1 LQDISVIFHTMGK
14 AQGKIVMKMIKTQFA
29 IAAGVAAMTL
39 SVESFSHGY
48 VSQPESR
55 SYLCKLGGNT
65 GCGAVQYEPQSVE
78 GVDGSPRFPVG
89 GPADGTIAAAGS
101 PAWSEL
107 NAQTPA
113 RWSKSDMAAGTNVFA
128 WQFTANHVARDWRY
142 FITNPNWDQSQPL
155 SRSSFELTPFCEYD
169 GGMVRPPMTVQHACE
184 VPYREGYQVVLAVWD
199 VGDTAASFYNVIDV
213 NFEAGGA
220 PVTDDDAFLEVGT
233 ISGAIALDVG
243 DTIYTRVMDTNGE
256 NISLSASYTATA
268 ATSGAAASLELARAI
283 NSQGYFFA
291 GEKTGDTFT
300 PVAGANKVYAAGNDD
315 IQSIQVAIKFAD
327 VESEYQVTLTNVDSP
342 VEINGAGM
350 ADVHFT
356 VSTDGAMDVVA
367 TLFDSSGATV
377 TSDSFILDDTMQM
390 PDDSD
395 SCDAPEPIASTQ
407 TVDLKLHVHEAFAGE
422 FTLVVVAT
430 AIQGNA
436 TIQNTADVTL
446 VATTAETPAGNESD
460 SCDASDPMASM
471 QPAFNSATIYT
482 GGETVSFNGLV
493 YKAKW
498 WTVDV
503 APDATN
509 AFELISEVRLDYSA
523 STIFLEGREAVFQ
536 GNVYRANWWT
546 LGSSPLVSPEVWTLV
561 GPAPSC

>member
-1 LQDISVIFHTMGK
+1 
-14 AQGKIVMKMIKTQFA
+14 MKMTKTHFA
-29 IAAGVAAMTL
+29 VAAGVAAMAL

-55 SYLCKLGGNT
+55 SYLCKLGDNT

-78 GVDGSPRFPVG
+78 GIDGSPRFPVG

-113 RWSKSDMAAGTNVFA
+113 RWSKSDITAGTNVFN

-142 FITNPNWDQSQPL
+142 FITTPGWDQSQPL
-155 SRSSFELTPFCEYD
+155 ARSSFELTPFCEYD
-169 GGMVRPPMTVQHACE
+169 GGMVRPPMTVQHSCE
-184 VPYREGYQVVLAVWD
+184 VPYREGYQVILAVWD

-213 NFEAGGA
+213 NFEGDGA
-220 PVTDDDAFLEVGT
+220 PVIDDNSFLEVGT
-233 ISGAIALDVG
+233 ISGAIALDAG

-256 NISLSASYTATA
+256 NTSLSASYTATV
-268 ATSGAAASLELARAI
+268 ATSGAVASLELARAI

-300 PVAGANKVYAAGNDD
+300 PVAGANKVYATGNDD
-315 IQSIQVAIKFAD
+315 IQSIQVAIEFAG

-342 VEINGAGM
+342 VQINGAGM

-367 TLFDSSGATV
+367 TLFDSSGSTV
-377 TSDSFILDDTMQM
+377 TSDSFVLDDTMQM

-395 SCDAPEPIASTQ
+395 SCDTPEPIASTQ

-422 FTLVVVAT
+422 LTLVVVAT

-436 TIQNTADVTL
+436 TIQNTANVTL
-446 VATTAETPAGNESD
+446 VAATVETPVGNDSD
-460 SCDASDPMASM
+460 SCSASDPMASM
-471 QPAFNSATIYT
+471 QPAFNSSTIYT
-482 GGETVSFNGLV
+482 GGEIVSFSGLV

-509 AFELISEVRLDYSA
+509 AFELVSDVRLDYSA

-546 LGSSPLVSPEVWTLV
+546 LGSSPLASPEVWSLV

>member
-1 LQDISVIFHTMGK
+1 MDT
-14 AQGKIVMKMIKTQFA
+14 AQGTFLMKMITTQFA
-29 IAAGVAAMTL
+29 IAAGVAAMGL

-55 SYLCKLGGNT
+55 SYLCKLGDNT

-78 GVDGSPRFPVG
+78 GMAGSPRFPVG

-107 NAQTPA
+107 NAQTPT
-113 RWSKSDMAAGTNVFA
+113 RWSKNDMAAGTNVFT

-142 FITNPNWDQSQPL
+142 FITTPDWDQSQPL
-155 SRSSFELTPFCEYD
+155 SRSAFELTPFCEYD
-169 GGMVRPPMTVQHACE
+169 GGMVRPPMTVEHTCE
-184 VPYREGYQVVLAVWD
+184 VPAREGYQVILAVWD
-199 VGDTAASFYNVIDV
+199 VGDTAAAFYNAIDV
-213 NFEAGGA
+213 NFDGGNTI
-220 PVTDDDAFLEVGT
+220 VLDENSFVEVGT
-233 ISGAIALDVG
+233 ISGAITLNVG
-243 DTIYTRVMDTNGE
+243 DTIFTRVMDENGE
-256 NISLSASYTATA
+256 NFALSASYTATV
-268 ATSGAAASLELARAI
+268 ATSGAAASLELARVI
-283 NSQGYFFA
+283 NAEGYFFA

-300 PVAGANKVYAAGNDD
+300 PIAGANKIYAAGNYD
-315 IQSIQVAIKFAD
+315 IQSIEVGIQFAE

-342 VEINGAGM
+342 IEINSAGM

-356 VSTDGAMDVVA
+356 VSTNGAMDIVA
-367 TLFDSSGATV
+367 TLFDSNGATI
-377 TSDSFILDDTMQM
+377 TSDNFILDDVIQG
-390 PDDSD
+390 PDDSN
-395 SCDAPEPIASTQ
+395 SCDAPEPMASTQ
-407 TVDLKLHVHEAFAGE
+407 TVDLKLHVHQAFAGE

-436 TIQNTADVTL
+436 TIQNTANVTL
-446 VATTAETPAGNESD
+446 VAASADTPVDDDAG
-460 SCDASDPMASM
+460 SCNTSDPMASM
-471 QPAFNSATIYT
+471 QPAFNSSTVYT
-482 GGETVSFNGLV
+482 GGEIVSFSGLV

-509 AFELISEVRLDYSA
+509 AFELVSDVSFVYSD

-546 LGSSPLVSPEVWTLV
+546 LGSSPLASPEVWSLV

>member
-1 LQDISVIFHTMGK
+1 
-14 AQGKIVMKMIKTQFA
+14 MKMIKTQFA
-29 IAAGVAAMTL
+29 IAAGVAAMAL

-142 FITNPNWDQSQPL
+142 FITTPDWDQSQPL

-184 VPYREGYQVVLAVWD
+184 VPYREGYQVILAVWD

-220 PVTDDDAFLEVGT
+220 PVIDDNSFLEVGT

-256 NISLSASYTATA
+256 NVSLSASYTATV

-315 IQSIQVAIKFAD
+315 IQSIQVAIEFAD
-327 VESEYQVTLTNVDSP
+327 IESEYQVTLTNVDSP

-422 FTLVVVAT
+422 LTLVVVAT

-436 TIQNTADVTL
+436 TIQNTANVTL
-446 VATTAETPAGNESD
+446 AAATAETPVGNESD
-460 SCDASDPMASM
+460 SCDASDPTASM

-482 GGETVSFNGLV
+482 GGEIVSFNGLV

-509 AFELISEVRLDYSA
+509 AFELVSEVRLDYSA

-546 LGSSPLVSPEVWTLV
+546 LGSSPLASPEVWSLV

>member
-1 LQDISVIFHTMGK
+1 MFHTIG
-14 AQGKIVMKMIKTQFA
+14 IVEGNFLMKMIKTQLA
-29 IAAGVAAMTL
+29 IVAGVAAMSL

-48 VSQPESR
+48 VSQPGSR
-55 SYLCKLGGNT
+55 SYLCKLGENT
-65 GCGAVQYEPQSVE
+65 NCGAVQYEPQSVE
-78 GVDGSPRFPVG
+78 GVDGSPRFPIG

-113 RWSKSDMAAGTNVFA
+113 RWSKNDIAAGTNVFT

-142 FITNPNWDQSQPL
+142 FITTPGWDQSQPL
-155 SRSSFELTPFCEYD
+155 SRSAFELTPFCEYD

-184 VPYREGYQVVLAVWD
+184 VPAREGYQVILAVWD
-199 VGDTAASFYNVIDV
+199 VGDTAASFYNAIDV
-213 NFEAGGA
+213 NFEGGDT
-220 PVTDDDAFLEVGT
+220 PVIDDNLFVEVGT
-233 ISGAIALDVG
+233 ISSAIALNEG

-256 NISLSASYTATA
+256 NFSLSASYTATV

-283 NSQGYFFA
+283 NAQGYFFA

-300 PVAGANKVYAAGNDD
+300 PIAGANKIYAAGNDD
-315 IQSIQVAIKFAD
+315 IQSIQVAIEFAD
-327 VESEYQVTLTNVDSP
+327 VESEYQVTLSNVDSP
-342 VEINGAGM
+342 IEISSAGM

-356 VSTDGAMDVVA
+356 VSTNGPMDIVA

-377 TSDSFILDDTMQM
+377 TSDAFILDDTVPT
-390 PDDSD
+390 PDDTG
-395 SCDAPEPIASTQ
+395 SCDTPEPIVSIQA
-407 TVDLKLHVHEAFAGE
+407 VDLKLHVHEAFPGD

-436 TIQNTADVTL
+436 TIQNTANVTL
-446 VATTAETPAGNESD
+446 LAANVDTPVDDDSG
-460 SCDASDPMASM
+460 SCDTSDPMASM
-471 QPAFNSATIYT
+471 QPAFNSSTVYT
-482 GGETVSFNGLV
+482 GGEIVSFSGLV

-503 APDATN
+503 TPDATN
-509 AFELISEVRLDYSA
+509 AFELVSDVRLDYSG

-536 GNVYRANWWT
+536 GNIYRANWWT
-546 LGSSPLVSPEVWTLV
+546 LGSSPLASPEVWSLV